1 MFSYET
7 NDFKYVQNN
16 LFLNNTTSF
25 SATNKNTIFFPITP
39 IVEENNKNIS
49 LQGIHKSASI
59 TFYSK
64 KLGYLL
70 CKEIRDN
77 KLVYHP
83 IGGKYEE
90 IDKSIEYTACREFI
104 EETGILQNIE
114 FINLLKNKKES
125 AINILYN
132 ILKNDESSYYFDYYV
147 NKEKAYLHRYYI
159 IDINKIDKEIMNII
173 KNMDIFYENTSEA
186 GEEYIT
192 GLHWNKE
199 IIQNSIHRKNYSMLT
214 IYLSN
219 LIKAYY
225 NNKS

>member
-7 NDFKYVQNN
+7 NNFKYVQNN

-25 SATNKNTIFFPITP
+25 SPTNKNTVFFPIGPIGP

-114 FINLLKNKKES
+114 FINLLKNKEES

-147 NKEKAYLHRYYI
+147 NKEKEYLHRYYI
-159 IDINKIDKEIMNII
+159 IDITP
-173 KNMDIFYENTSEA
+173 F
-186 GEEYIT
+186 
-192 GLHWNKE
+192 L
-199 IIQNSIHRKNYSMLT
+199 R
-214 IYLSN
+214 
-219 LIKAYY
+219 
-225 NNKS
+225 

>member
-1 MFSYET
+1 MFSSET
-7 NDFKYVQNN
+7 NN
-16 LFLNNTTSF
+16 LFLNNRTSF
-25 SATNKNTIFFPITP
+25 SPTNKNTIFFPISPIIPITPIRP

-114 FINLLKNKKES
+114 FINLLKNKEES

-147 NKEKAYLHRYYI
+147 NKEKEYLHRYYI
-159 IDINKIDKEIMNII
+159 IDI
-173 KNMDIFYENTSEA
+173 TSF
-186 GEEYIT
+186 
-192 GLHWNKE
+192 L
-199 IIQNSIHRKNYSMLT
+199 R
-214 IYLSN
+214 
-219 LIKAYY
+219 
-225 NNKS
+225 